1 MSVPAEGLRGA
12 SLPESGSGVA
22 AAMAMPIAAP
32 VLAIHAF
39 PAGRPVSL
47 VLIARSMNV
56 INTL

>member
-1 MSVPAEGLRGA
+1 
-12 SLPESGSGVA
+12 VA

-32 VLAIHAF
+32 ALAIHAF